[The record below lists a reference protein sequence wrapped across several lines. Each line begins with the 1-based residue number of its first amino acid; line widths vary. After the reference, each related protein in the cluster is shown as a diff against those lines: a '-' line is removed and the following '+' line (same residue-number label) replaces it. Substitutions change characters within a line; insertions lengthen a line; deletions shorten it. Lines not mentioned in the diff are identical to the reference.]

1 MGTVGTVQ
9 KTGIAG
15 PICTFSINI
24 SALKHFERLIILM
37 THSVTRKSGI
47 MRSCCLSMSCCSPL
61 LLVPFCCHANLA
73 VFAVLTK
80 HLNFHTVEHGHCVA
94 RHDRLWDKQ
103 PRPEAQCQ
111 WNRQPVSSHK
121 FCWNSAESATT
132 VNKYRVWR
140 SFAYCVET
148 AQRVQFYMAYIE
160 RRSLEFPLIVVKQDY
175 QVKSFSLSL
184 SSRFRGFFLT
194 SFCFAD
200 PTLCKWCTI
209 GTYDWKHLWHLS
221 LSHYCI
227 HVVRTQDSEFYDLGS
242 IWKRCKIL

>member
-1 MGTVGTVQ
+1 MSRDHTVNVNMGTVGTVQ

-160 RRSLEFPLIVVKQDY
+160 RRSLEFPLIVVKQDD

-184 SSRFRGFFLT
+184 SSRFRVFF
-194 SFCFAD
+194 
-200 PTLCKWCTI
+200 
-209 GTYDWKHLWHLS
+209 
-221 LSHYCI
+221 
-227 HVVRTQDSEFYDLGS
+227 
-242 IWKRCKIL
+242 